1 VARIGLGSI
10 LPRQKDAQA
19 LVTALQAAL
28 GSPLTVT
35 DLEGRLLHGAPTLL
49 GADRYPVTLDSRHIG
64 WVEGAAGARAV
75 ANLLDHLVA
84 REVERKAL
92 GAEVLHL
99 YREINLI
106 YSFSEKL
113 AAMLDLERVAHLTL
127 QEARHLIVA
136 TDGVV
141 MLLDPG
147 TGVLSR
153 LAAFGDGLSAIE
165 GFRRGEG
172 IIGAIAASGI
182 AEVIDDVD
190 ADPRR
195 VVDASG
201 LRSLI
206 CAPLKVGERVI
217 GILALASTQPIGY
230 TAADLKLLN
239 TLGAQTGTAI
249 ENARLFE
256 RTVEAA
262 RERERLLL
270 LHEQAEIARAKLES
284 EMELAARIQ
293 ADLFPAA
300 LPQLHGHEIAAANR
314 PARRCGGDYYD
325 ALPVIG
331 ADGLEHVL
339 FCVADV
345 SGKGLPASL
354 LMSNMQA
361 TLRALHGRTASLPAL
376 ATEASRL
383 LYATTAAS
391 RYVTAALF
399 DLVPA
404 SGLATF
410 VGAGH
415 VDNFVLKADGSFV
428 RLSSTGM
435 PLGLVDPGLPYESRD
450 LLLEPGDCAVLYSD
464 GVTDAQNL
472 QDEEFGDDRLRD
484 VVLAAANEPAGVI
497 VAKVF
502 AALDTFAGDAPQF
515 DDITICVIKKN

>member
-1 VARIGLGSI
+1 MARIALGSI
-10 LPRQKDAQA
+10 LPRQKEAQA

-35 DLEGRLLHGAPTLL
+35 DLEGRLLHGGPTLI
-49 GADRYPVTLDSRHIG
+49 GVDRYPVTLDSRHIG
-64 WVEGAAGARAV
+64 WVEGAAGAHAV

-106 YSFSEKL
+106 YSISEKL
-113 AAMLDLERVAHLTL
+113 AAMLDLERVARLTL

-141 MLLDPG
+141 MLLDEG
-147 TGVLSR
+147 SGVLAP
-153 LAAFGDGLSAIE
+153 LAAFGDALSKIE
-165 GFRRGEG
+165 TFRRGDG

-182 AEVIDDVD
+182 AEVVDDVD
-190 ADPRR
+190 TDPRR
-195 VVDASG
+195 LMDDTG

-217 GILALASTQPIGY
+217 GVIALASTQPIAY

-262 RERERLLL
+262 RERERLMV
-270 LHEQAEIARAKLES
+270 LHEQAEVARAKLES
-284 EMELAARIQ
+284 ELDLAARIQ
-293 ADLFPAA
+293 ADLFPAS
-300 LPQLHGHEIAAANR
+300 LPHLPGYDVAAANR

-325 ALPVIG
+325 ALPIVG
-331 ADGLEHVL
+331 ADGEQHVL

-361 TLRALHGRTASLPAL
+361 TLRVLYGRAASLPAL

-383 LYATTAAS
+383 LYATTSAS
-391 RYVTAALF
+391 RYVTAAFLEI
-399 DLVPA
+399 VPA
-404 SGLATF
+404 TGLATF

-415 VDNFVLKADGSFV
+415 VDNFVLESDGSCAC
-428 RLSSTGM
+428 LSSTGM
-435 PLGLVDPGLPYESRD
+435 PLGLVEPGLPYESRTRTVA
-450 LLLEPGDCAVLYSD
+450 PGDCVVLYSD

-472 QDEEFGDDRLRD
+472 QDEEFGEDRLKD
-484 VVLAAANEPAGVI
+484 VVRASADRPAAEIVAGVFTAI
-497 VAKVF
+497 DA
-502 AALDTFAGDAPQF
+502 FAGNAPQF
-515 DDITICVIKKN
+515 DDITLCIIKRT

>member
-1 VARIGLGSI
+1 MPRVALGSI

-19 LVTALQAAL
+19 LVATLQSAL
-28 GSPLTVT
+28 GSAITVT
-35 DLEGRLLHGAPTLL
+35 DLEGKVLHGAESAN
-49 GADRYPVTLDSRHIG
+49 GADRHPVRHESRAIG
-64 WVEGAAGARAV
+64 WVEGTAGTRAV
-75 ANLLDHLVA
+75 ADLLEHLVA
-84 REVERKAL
+84 KEAERKAL

-113 AAMLDLERVAHLTL
+113 AAMLDLERVARLTL

-141 MLLDPG
+141 MLLDEASG
-147 TGVLSR
+147 TLAQ
-153 LAAFGDGLSAIE
+153 LAAFGDGLSQIHS
-165 GFRRGEG
+165 FRRGEG
-172 IIGAIAASGI
+172 IIGTIAATGI
-182 AEVIDDVD
+182 AEVVDDVNG
-190 ADPRR
+190 DPRR
-195 VVDASG
+195 ALDDTG

-217 GILALASTQPIGY
+217 GVVALASTQPIAY

-270 LHEQAEIARAKLES
+270 LHEQTEVARAKLES
-284 EMELAARIQ
+284 ELDLAARIQ
-293 ADLFPAA
+293 ADLFPAS
-300 LPQLHGHEIAAANR
+300 LPNLPGYDIAAANR

-325 ALPVIG
+325 ALPI
-331 ADGLEHVL
+331 ADDDGEQHVL

-361 TLRALHGRTASLPAL
+361 TLRALYGRAASLPEL
-376 ATEASRL
+376 AAEASRL
-383 LYATTAAS
+383 LYATTSAS
-391 RYVTAALF
+391 RYVTAALM
-399 DLVPA
+399 DVVPA
-404 SGLATF
+404 TGRIAF

-415 VDNFVLKADGSFV
+415 VDNFVMKADRSFV

-435 PLGLVDPGLPYESRD
+435 PLGLVEPGLPYESRELVLD
-450 LLLEPGDCAVLYSD
+450 PGDCAVLFSD

-472 QDEEFGDDRLRD
+472 RDEEFGDERLKD
-484 VVLAAANEPAGVI
+484 VLDAAAAEPAAAI
-497 VAKVF
+497 VGSVF
-502 AALDTFAGDAPQF
+502 AALDAFAGDAPQF
-515 DDITICVIKKN
+515 DDITICVVKRT